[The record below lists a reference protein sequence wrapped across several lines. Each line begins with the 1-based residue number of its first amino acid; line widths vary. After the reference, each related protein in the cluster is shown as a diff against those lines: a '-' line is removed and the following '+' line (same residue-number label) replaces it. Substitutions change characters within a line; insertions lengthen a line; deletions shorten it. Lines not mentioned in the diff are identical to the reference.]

1 MGLRRRSPDAV
12 LAAAIAGATATGEL
26 TPAPAKHRR
35 VHRSWPQRFVLIF
48 NSVISVALLAAAG
61 LIWYANNRL
70 GDRALIQI
78 NSSPVTPTAPVAS
91 QPDVAVSTIAG
102 QVATPP
108 VAATIPDVIDFGAK
122 NFLLTASDS
131 RECIDP
137 NSPYAGAFGNASD
150 VAGARA
156 DTIMLLRVN
165 SNTEDAA
172 ILSFPRDLWVKID
185 GRTGKGRINGA
196 LDQNNPA
203 KIINTIGSNFY
214 VGIDHWINIDFCAF
228 RDLVDAVNGVS
239 VPFQFPTRDRNTGLY
254 IETPECHTFGG
265 EEGLAYVRSRH
276 YQWLDER
283 GKWQTDGTSDIGR
296 ITRQQDF
303 LKRAMAKALSRWKVD
318 PGLAKGLVDTAI
330 DNVRTDSELT
340 AGLMLDVA
348 NAMRSFDAAKVR
360 TFQIEASG
368 RKINNQSVLVP
379 NLNSDYMENVLK
391 VFRGQLRI
399 VDAADLFLPPVETTV
414 PVSPTT
420 TRGTPGSPTTASA
433 AGSAAGPKATTT
445 TVPATT
451 TTVPVVVIDE
461 QTNKGIAPPDDP
473 SCT

>member
-1 MGLRRRSPDAV
+1 MGLRRRSSDAV

-35 VHRSWPQRFVLIF
+35 VRRTWPQRFVLTF
-48 NSVISVALLAAAG
+48 NSVISVALFASAG

-78 NSSPVTPTAPVAS
+78 NRQASTPTAPVAA
-91 QPDVAVSTIAG
+91 QPDVPVVTVAG
-102 QVATPP
+102 QVSTPP
-108 VAATIPDVIDFGAK
+108 VVTTIPEVIDFGAK

-137 NSPYAGAFGNASD
+137 NSPYAGAFGDASD
-150 VAGARA
+150 VAGSRA

-165 SNTEDAA
+165 SNTKDAA

-196 LDQNNPA
+196 LDPNNPS

-214 VGIDHWINIDFCAF
+214 LGIDHWINIDFCAF
-228 RDLVDAVNGVS
+228 RDLVDAVDGVS
-239 VPFQFPTRDRNTGLY
+239 VPFAFPTRDKNSGLY
-254 IETPECHTFGG
+254 IEVPECHVFGG

-318 PGLAKGLVDTAI
+318 PGVATGLVDTAI
-330 DNVRTDSELT
+330 KNVRTDADLT
-340 AGLMLDVA
+340 PGLMLDVA

-379 NLNSDYMENVLK
+379 NLSSDYMENVLK

-399 VDAADLFLPPVETTV
+399 VDAADLWLPPVETTV
-414 PVSPTT
+414 PAPPTT
-420 TRGTPGSPTTASA
+420 TRVTTGAPTTTSA
-433 AGSAAGPKATTT
+433 AGSKPTTTTLPATTT
-445 TVPATT
+445 TVPA
-451 TTVPVVVIDE
+451 VAIDE
-461 QTNKGIAPPDDP
+461 QTNVGFAPPDDP
-473 SCT
+473 SCQ

>member
-1 MGLRRRSPDAV
+1 M
-12 LAAAIAGATATGEL
+12 
-26 TPAPAKHRR
+26 
-35 VHRSWPQRFVLIF
+35 LIF

-78 NSSPVTPTAPVAS
+78 NRPAVTPTAPA
-91 QPDVAVSTIAG
+91 AG
-102 QVATPP
+102 QPEVPDSTVLGQVTTPP
-108 VAATIPDVIDFGAK
+108 VATTIPEVIDFGAK

-150 VAGARA
+150 VAGSRA

-165 SNTEDAA
+165 SQTKDAA

-196 LDQNNPA
+196 LDPNNPS
-203 KIINTIGSNFY
+203 KIINTIGANFY
-214 VGIDHWINIDFCAF
+214 LGIDHWINIDFCAF
-228 RDLVDAVNGVS
+228 RDLVEAVGGVS
-239 VPFQFPTRDRNTGLY
+239 VPFAFPTRDRNSGLY
-254 IETPECHTFGG
+254 IPEPECHLFGG

-303 LKRAMAKALSRWKVD
+303 LKRAMAKALSRWRVD
-318 PGLAKGLVDTAI
+318 PGVAKGLVDTAI

-348 NAMRSFDAAKVR
+348 NAMRTFDAATVR

-368 RKINNQSVLVP
+368 RKINDQSVLVP
-379 NLNSDYMENVLK
+379 ILNSGYMENVLK

-414 PVSPTT
+414 PVAPTT
-420 TRGTPGSPTTASA
+420 TRVVTGGPTTTSAS
-433 AGSAAGPKATTT
+433 GSKATTT
-445 TVPATT
+445 TLPATT
-451 TTVPVVVIDE
+451 TTVAAVVIDE
-461 QTNKGIAPPDDP
+461 QTNVGFAPPDDP
-473 SCT
+473 SCQ

>member
-35 VHRSWPQRFVLIF
+35 AHRSWPQRFVLIF

-70 GDRALIQI
+70 GDRALVHIDRPA
-78 NSSPVTPTAPVAS
+78 STPTAPAAS
-91 QPDVAVSTIAG
+91 QPSEPIATIAG
-102 QVATPP
+102 QITTPP
-108 VAATIPDVIDFGAK
+108 VATTVPEVIDFGAK

-137 NSPYAGAFGNASD
+137 NSPHAGAFGSASD
-150 VAGARA
+150 VAGSRA

-165 SNTEDAA
+165 SQTKDAA

-196 LDQNNPA
+196 LDPNNPS
-203 KIINTIGSNFY
+203 KIINTIRDNFY
-214 VGIDHWINIDFCAF
+214 LEIHHWINIDFCAF
-228 RDLVDAVNGVS
+228 RDLVEAVGGVS
-239 VPFQFPTRDRNTGLY
+239 VPFAFPTRDKNSGLY
-254 IETPECHTFGG
+254 IPEPECHLFGG

-283 GKWQTDGTSDIGR
+283 GKWQTDGTSDLGR

-318 PGLAKGLVDTAI
+318 PGVAKGLVDTARK
-330 DNVRTDSELT
+330 NVRTDSDLT
-340 AGLMLDVA
+340 VGLMLDVA
-348 NAMRSFDAAKVR
+348 NAMRTFDAAKVR

-368 RKINNQSVLVP
+368 RKINDQSVLVP
-379 NLNSDYMENVLK
+379 NLKTPYMDDVLS
-391 VFRGQLRI
+391 VFRGTKRI

-414 PVSPTT
+414 PVPPTTVPVSTGPTT
-420 TRGTPGSPTTASA
+420 TSGSS
-433 AGSAAGPKATTT
+433 SRATTT
-445 TVPATT
+445 TTT
-451 TTVPVVVIDE
+451 AAATTVPVVVLED
-461 QTNKGIAPPDDP
+461 QNKGIFPPDDP